1 MGESGLESKDT
12 TFAER
17 DLQMLA
23 KITGG
28 EYLHISDFDH
38 AWEPKFA
45 ENLPTLR
52 KRKSLADAWP
62 IFIALFL
69 AAGDRMDHAKTGGPA
84 MKRIFYI
91 FLSGFMDKDHIWPST
106 IGSSA
111 FAQSCR
117 NS

>member
-1 MGESGLESKDT
+1 MPEIFARKSLEPTKFPTNCLSLMGRNWNRTGLFEWANRALESEDT

-45 ENLPTLR
+45 ENLPTLK
-52 KRKSLADAWP
+52 KRKNLADAWP

-69 AAGDRMDHAKTGGPA
+69 AAGIEWVMRRQVGL
-84 MKRIFYI
+84 R
-91 FLSGFMDKDHIWPST
+91 
-106 IGSSA
+106 
-111 FAQSCR
+111 
-117 NS
+117 